1 MVVLLLLHGVL
12 LLLLLEVDVAWP
24 CSRLGSAAGPY
35 TLLLLLQCLAHKNL
49 SKHQLASP
57 VNMTALETADN
68 VCRAAYHWTASP

>member
-12 LLLLLEVDVAWP
+12 LLLLEVDVARS

-35 TLLLLLQCLAHKNL
+35 TLLLLLLQCLAHNNL

-57 VNMTALETADN
+57 VNMTASETADN
-68 VCRAAYHWTASP
+68 VCRAAYHWTAGP